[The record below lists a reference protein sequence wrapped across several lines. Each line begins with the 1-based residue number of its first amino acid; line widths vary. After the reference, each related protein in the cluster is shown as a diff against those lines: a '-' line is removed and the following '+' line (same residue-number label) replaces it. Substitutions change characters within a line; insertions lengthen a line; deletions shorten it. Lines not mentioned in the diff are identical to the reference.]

1 MRGEEV
7 KPDKP
12 IVRRYLGDANYPAD
26 LRELISEAEGN
37 GTAAP
42 LVERLKYLPPDVEFS
57 DPSEVAEAL
66 ERQDE
71 SYEEQARSR
80 RGSF

>member
-1 MRGEEV
+1 M

-26 LRELISEAEGN
+26 LQELISEAEGN
-37 GTAAP
+37 GAPAP
-42 LVERLKYLPPDVEFS
+42 LVERLKNLPTDVEFS

>member
-1 MRGEEV
+1 M

-12 IVRRYLGDANYPAD
+12 IVRWYLEDADYPVKQQVVPV
-26 LRELISEAEGN
+26 AEGN
-37 GTAAP
+37 GAP
-42 LVERLKYLPPDVEFS
+42 VAFVERLRNPG
-57 DPSEVAEAL
+57 EVAEPL
-66 ERQDE
+66 ERQDQ